1 MEIFKGL
8 LAERPVMAATAY
20 ELLAFGLFAAVTLG
34 SSLGVVLVREVWHAV
49 LLLGVALL
57 SVAVHF
63 VMLQAEFLAAM
74 QVLVYVGGVLIL
86 ISFAVMLVSRGGAPA
101 EALASPSLKLGS
113 HLVRG
118 LGAVALF
125 GVLALAVLR
134 SAFAAPAGFPADAS
148 ITASIGYALFNLAG
162 GGVPSEGFLAAFE
175 IIDVVLVAAL
185 VAAVMLARR
194 EVGGSVRGGLRPDGG
209 SATSGPDPSA
219 DLDGRDDQ

>member
-1 MEIFKGL
+1 
-8 LAERPVMAATAY
+8 MAATAY

-34 SSLGVVLVREVWHAV
+34 SSLGVVLVREVWHAA

-86 ISFAVMLVSRGGAPA
+86 ISFAVMLVSRGDASSA
-101 EALASPSLKLGS
+101 VLTSPSLRIGA

-118 LGAVALF
+118 LGAIALF
-125 GVLALAVLR
+125 GALAWIVLR
-134 SAFAAPAGFPADAS
+134 ATIGAPAGFPADAS
-148 ITASIGYALFNLAG
+148 ITASIGYAMFNLPG
-162 GGVPSEGFLAAFE
+162 GAVPAEGMLAAFE

-194 EVGGSVRGGLRPDGG
+194 ETGGSVRSALRSDPDSGDVTTRADGG
-209 SATSGPDPSA
+209 
-219 DLDGRDDQ
+219 DDR